1 MSTSASV
8 KPAIPDGAT
17 LVRVLQE
24 GYGGSGWHGP
34 DLKASLAGVS
44 DKSAFERPAAGR
56 HNIAE
61 NVLHHAYCVR
71 SAHGQLSGVQP
82 EPFVVEGEDWFALE
96 ASGPLKWPEIVA
108 ALEKEQQKLTS
119 VVDDLASGLVK
130 SPLPEPERM
139 TVTLGITCHAIYHAG
154 QIQLIKKFLGD

>member
-1 MSTSASV
+1 MSTSATV
-8 KPAIPDGAT
+8 KTAIPDGAT

-24 GYGGSGWHGP
+24 GYGGTGWHGP

-44 DKSAFERPAAGR
+44 AKSAFARPAAGR

-71 SAHGQLSGVQP
+71 SARGQLSGVQP
-82 EPFVVEGEDWFALE
+82 EPFILEGEDWFAVD
-96 ASGPLKWPEIVA
+96 ASGSLGWPEIVT
-108 ALEKEQQKLTS
+108 ALENEQQKLAS
-119 VVDDLASGLVK
+119 VVDDLASGRVK
-130 SPLPEPERM
+130 SPLPETERF

-154 QIQLIKKFLGD
+154 QIQLIKKFLGE

>member
-24 GYGGSGWHGP
+24 GYGGTGWHGP
-34 DLKASLAGVS
+34 DLKAALSGVS
-44 DKSAFERPAAGR
+44 AKFAFERPAAGR

-71 SAHGQLSGVQP
+71 SARGQLSGVQP
-82 EPFVVEGEDWFALE
+82 EPFILEGEDWFALPE
-96 ASGPLKWPEIVA
+96 SSALGWPEILSV
-108 ALEKEQQKLTS
+108 LDKEQIQLTS
-119 VVDDLASGLVK
+119 LVDDLASGRVK
-130 SPLPEPERM
+130 SPLPEVERLA
-139 TVTLGITCHAIYHAG
+139 VTLGITCHAIYHAG
-154 QIQLIKKFLGD
+154 QIQLIKKLLGE